1 MLCVAHSEILILY
14 APLPPSP
21 YELYELLG
29 VFFFFFFS
37 FLFFFFSFFFV
48 SFLSFW
54 LVLEYIRL
62 LLQFFPLL
70 LFELFLSGAVPALV
84 RNHYCLL

>member
-29 VFFFFFFS
+29 VFFFF
-37 FLFFFFSFFFV
+37 SFFFV
-48 SFLSFW
+48 FLVFLACPGIHKIAVAILPSF
-54 LVLEYIRL
+54 V
-62 LLQFFPLL
+62 
-70 LFELFLSGAVPALV
+70 V
-84 RNHYCLL
+84 

>member
-29 VFFFFFFS
+29 VFFFFFFFFS
-37 FLFFFFSFFFV
+37 FLLFFFV

>member
-29 VFFFFFFS
+29 VFFFF
-37 FLFFFFSFFFV
+37 SFFFL

-70 LFELFLSGAVPALV
+70 FFELFLSGEVPSLV